1 MIEIEKLPTSGQVAI
16 NIQVTAAINVSAFSA
31 QQKVTRLAASHV
43 STHMHA
49 GQPKLVVHDRVVW
62 RVPVIF
68 SMAPHGDRGV
78 VGEIDVDV
86 ETGATQLSQ
95 EMIEGMKQRAQDL
108 ALSSPSS
115 ATTAR

>member
-16 NIQVTAAINVSAFSA
+16 NIQVTATVNVSAFSA
-31 QQKVTRLAASHV
+31 QQKVTRLAASHI
-43 STHMHA
+43 STHMHG

-68 SMAPHGDRGV
+68 SMAPHGDRGA

-95 EMIEGMKQRAQDL
+95 EMIEGMKRRAQEF
-108 ALSSPSS
+108 ALSSPSP
-115 ATTAR
+115 ATTTL

>member
-1 MIEIEKLPTSGQVAI
+1 MIEIEKLPTSGQVEI
-16 NIQVTAAINVSAFSA
+16 NIQVTAVINVSAFSA
-31 QQKVTRLAASHV
+31 QQKVTRLAASHI

-68 SMAPHGDRGV
+68 SMAPYGDRGV
-78 VGEIDVDV
+78 IGDIDVDV

-95 EMIEGMKQRAQDL
+95 EMIAGMKQRAQDL
-108 ALSSPSS
+108 ALSPPSS
-115 ATTAR
+115 ATTTR